1 MKNCEPEK
9 FDGHI
14 PETPKIENVGETFM
28 SWAEKNWALEKLIT
42 TGMRIN
48 ENDNCESCPYYV
60 MRDIFVHKI
69 NELVKNKV

>member
-1 MKNCEPEK
+1 MENCEPQK
-9 FDGHI
+9 
-14 PETPKIENVGETFM
+14 PENGPVKISKIENVGETFIN
-28 SWAEKNWALEKLIT
+28 WAEKNWALEKLIT
-42 TGMRIN
+42 AGMRIN